1 MKKIESYPPLKAVEL
16 ANKKMPEIWDAI
28 EKTKVSMRN
37 RNSPPWREDIYIP
50 AWQIY
55 ESTFLNGPYH
65 IPKEAR
71 PRALAVVLSIL
82 ASWRQYKEVY
92 RFAPEMENLLY
103 QQADFNLPLDTLLNL
118 PFSCFYIEAPQICG
132 ERYHGFFIASDQA
145 KDGSPLLRCMS
156 TKKDDPL
163 TFDFSEIRLEK
174 GKTLK
179 YGIAKA
185 ATSAAAE
192 VGLKSLHG
200 QLASELLI
208 SAQYQLVVLSRL
220 SQLLLYLTAQNADL
234 KESGKSYGRA
244 AGKNIKDRYR
254 EIRNWDVGFRVVN
267 KLEKAS
273 SHSGS
278 NSNQGSN
285 GYHSDGKRRRS
296 PKPHWR
302 CSHWHLFWTGKRKS
316 ENRKFII
323 KWIPPTLINCK
334 SSEELPVIVN
344 QIR

>member
-1 MKKIESYPPLKAVEL
+1 
-16 ANKKMPEIWDAI
+16 
-28 EKTKVSMRN
+28 
-37 RNSPPWREDIYIP
+37 
-50 AWQIY
+50 
-55 ESTFLNGPYH
+55 
-65 IPKEAR
+65 
-71 PRALAVVLSIL
+71 
-82 ASWRQYKEVY
+82 
-92 RFAPEMENLLY
+92 MENLLY

-132 ERYHGFFIASDQA
+132 DRYHGFFIASDQA

-200 QLASELLI
+200 QIASELLI
-208 SAQYQLVVLSRL
+208 SAHYQLAILSRL

-234 KESGKSYGRA
+234 KELSGKSHGRA

-254 EIRNWDVGFRVVN
+254 EIRNWDVGYRVVN
-267 KLEKAS
+267 KLKKARIYS
-273 SHSGS
+273 ES
-278 NSNQGSN
+278 NSNQDNN
-285 GYHSDGKRRRS
+285 GYRPDGQRRMS

-334 SSEELPVIVN
+334 SSKELPMIVN
-344 QIR
+344 QLR

>member
-1 MKKIESYPPLKAVEL
+1 MKNIESYPPLKAIEL
-16 ANKKMPEIWDAI
+16 ANKKMPDIWDAI
-28 EKTKVSMRN
+28 EKTRVSLLN

-50 AWQIY
+50 AWQIC
-55 ESTFLNGPYH
+55 ESTFLNGPYY

-71 PRALAVVLSIL
+71 PRAFAVVLSIL

-132 ERYHGFFIASDQA
+132 DRYHGFFIASDQA

-174 GKTLK
+174 GKNLK

-200 QLASELLI
+200 QIASELLI
-208 SAQYQLVVLSRL
+208 SAHYQLAILSRL
-220 SQLLLYLTAQNADL
+220 SQLLYLTAQNADL
-234 KESGKSYGRA
+234 KELSGKSHGRA

-254 EIRNWDVGFRVVN
+254 EIRNWDVGYRVVN
-267 KLEKAS
+267 KLKKARIYS
-273 SHSGS
+273 ES
-278 NSNQGSN
+278 NSNQDNN
-285 GYHSDGKRRRS
+285 GYRPDGQRRMS

-334 SSEELPVIVN
+334 SSKELPMIVN
-344 QIR
+344 QLR